1 MKSLFCSIALLLGS
15 LSGLAEAQVTVPQ
28 SGQFFP
34 QFLETF
40 EINPGATTQFPGLPP
55 LGTSSPNAAIFT
67 GLPVGGILIK
77 SQNVQMLP
85 PLRGQTCLFGRGT
98 DVTIL
103 LIDPMRRFGGFFS
116 RTNVAGAPTA
126 VQFDFWL
133 GGIQYGTSGPIPLP
147 ATGGPGT
154 SAYVGLFF
162 DLFPFGGYD
171 RVDIRGIGGVFP
183 ANLGFV
189 GMDDVMASQI

>member
-1 MKSLFCSIALLLGS
+1 MKSVFCSIALLLGS

-55 LGTSSPNAAIFT
+55 LGGGANSAIFT
-67 GLPVGGILIK
+67 GLPVGGIIIK
-77 SQNVQMLP
+77 SQNLQMLP
-85 PLRGQTCLFGRGT
+85 PLRNQTCLFGRGA

-103 LIDPMRRFGGFFS
+103 MFEPMRRFGGFFS

-126 VQFDFWL
+126 VQFNFWQ
-133 GGIQYGTSGPIPLP
+133 GGTQFGTSGPIPLP
-147 ATGGPGT
+147 PTAGPGT
-154 SAYVGLFF
+154 SAYIGLFF
-162 DLFPFGGYD
+162 DLGPFGGYD
-171 RVDIRGIGGVFP
+171 RVDIIGVGGVFP
-183 ANLGFV
+183 ANQGFV
-189 GMDDVMASQI
+189 GMDDVMTSQV